1 MCRPISYVSF
11 ISLCFLPLFAMAQPV
26 KIHLLQPEITLE
38 YEAAVRLSQVLSDA
52 QKQVDYPVYSLGISV
67 ISPSKQALVDQQ
79 KNDIF
84 NALRHIDSAE
94 SKRIVKQLAPLHFVY
109 RERLETRLKNV
120 RTVKKNNPL
129 LSHDYA
135 LSVPIRPTFIRVISP
150 KRTSM
155 SMIKQTPNSHLK
167 DYLTP
172 DIAGD
177 DYDSAWVIQADQKV
191 QYIKG
196 IQWQGKH
203 HYLSPGSLV
212 FVGLENLPHQYKT
225 LNQDIAQLLTQH
237 LEL

>member
-1 MCRPISYVSF
+1 MCRPISYISF
-11 ISLCFLPLFAMAQPV
+11 ISLCFLPFFAMAQPV
-26 KIHLLQPEITLE
+26 KIHLLQPKITLE
-38 YEAAVRLSQVLSDA
+38 YKAAVRLSQVLSDA

-67 ISPSKQALVDQQ
+67 ISPTKQALIDQQ
-79 KNDIF
+79 KNIIF

-94 SKRIVKQLAPLHFVY
+94 SKRIVKQLEVLHFVY
-109 RERLETRLKNV
+109 RETLETRLKNV

-129 LSHDYA
+129 LNHDYT
-135 LSVPIRPTFIRVISP
+135 LSILSRPAYIRVITP
-150 KRTSM
+150 KRTTNALV
-155 SMIKQTPNSHLK
+155 KQMPNTHLK

-177 DYDSAWVIQADQKV
+177 DYDSAWIIQADQRV

-225 LNQDIAQLLTQH
+225 LNHDIAQLLTQH